1 MQIPRSQGRDTVKPT
16 LQQHT
21 PMTGLSSIGN
31 SIGGA
36 IQGRDEKLQEQEVTA
51 KRLELFHNDLAEKE
65 AKVKLDD
72 VMTTQMNEQVTLIKN
87 DVANGKINATK
98 ADENLKTWS
107 DTRYKELENDMPLHA
122 REKLKGYWDDNIN
135 RQGSGF
141 LPLQLRADAQ
151 KGTLIADQA
160 FDISTRQDRDAG
172 RAYLVKNLD
181 SLNLSVSD
189 KAERLT
195 KYDTTRD
202 LMTIDQRVNSAV
214 EAENTDD
221 LKTLLGEVRGGG
233 FAYVDGPTIQNKEK
247 DILSR
252 IGALDKQAEVKENK
266 RLQVSGK
273 VFNDYKSQVLTG
285 MPLDSDYTASIEQ
298 AVKGTEHEGEFNLY
312 KSQSQNFQTFGRK
325 STSEMLTLI
334 NQQKA
339 AMKNGSSSDPV
350 TGEKILAVYEGM
362 YSEKLK
368 TLKDNPNQAVQEAG
382 LKPNQLT
389 GMELKSNAA
398 SFATKAIE
406 NGINQFSLKD
416 NNVSLK
422 PISNEDLP
430 DAKKAFD
437 EMGVNG
443 KLDFIGHLISQASHV
458 PNGQRIWGATLQQ
471 LGGEDRSYY
480 LAGLA
485 KAKNRK
491 IGNQNLSDAIVNGNF
506 LIAKGSFIV
515 PTDLEK
521 KFRNEYGNLSNF
533 GNFNDDFNTFKAAYA
548 SIASKNGVSHAKKD
562 DISDTATANKAFNLA
577 TGGVYNQETG
587 SWFSS
592 FKTSDGGEFKSWKVP
607 KPYGMDDSKF
617 EANLTAGYS
626 ALAKM
631 SGHSV
636 NELKDFRL
644 KPRVDA
650 KNNTIMYSLI
660 NRNGDVLKGKNNLE
674 QFIIFNGVTR

>member
-1 MQIPRSQGRDTVKPT
+1 MQIPRSQGRDTAKPT

-247 DILSR
+247 EILSR

-443 KLDFIGHLISQASHV
+443 KLDFIGHLITQASHV
-458 PNGQRIWGATLQQ
+458 PNGTKIWGATLGQ
-471 LGGEDRSYY
+471 LGGGDQSYIMAGIARTNGFRSNTGEDVATAIISGTQALKNKLLVMPGDDLLKSEFNNYVGKSVTGETANMTYAAFRAIYAHLSERDGYQHKDQKDISKS
-480 LAGLA
+480 LA
-485 KAKNRK
+485 KTA
-491 IGNQNLSDAIVNGNF
+491 LS
-506 LIAKGSFIV
+506 L
-515 PTDLEK
+515 
-521 KFRNEYGNLSNF
+521 
-533 GNFNDDFNTFKAAYA
+533 A
-548 SIASKNGVSHAKKD
+548 S
-562 DISDTATANKAFNLA
+562 
-577 TGGVYNQETG
+577 GGVYNQDVKYG
-587 SWFSS
+587 NQ
-592 FKTSDGGEFKSWKVP
+592 KTWKVS
-607 KPYGMDDSKF
+607 KPYGMQDEAF
-617 EANLTAGYS
+617 ESTVSAGLRHISSQTKIPIGELETFKLVKTENRS
-626 ALAKM
+626 AKGEIQYDL
-631 SGHSV
+631 V
-636 NELKDFRL
+636 NERGNPLIVGKTIW
-644 KPRVDA
+644 RVQMPGRT
-650 KNNTIMYSLI
+650 K
-660 NRNGDVLKGKNNLE
+660 
-674 QFIIFNGVTR
+674 

>member
-247 DILSR
+247 EILSQ

-458 PNGQRIWGATLQQ
+458 PNGTKIWGATLGQ
-471 LGGEDRSYY
+471 LGGS
-480 LAGLA
+480 
-485 KAKNRK
+485 
-491 IGNQNLSDAIVNGNF
+491 
-506 LIAKGSFIV
+506 
-515 PTDLEK
+515 
-521 KFRNEYGNLSNF
+521 
-533 GNFNDDFNTFKAAYA
+533 
-548 SIASKNGVSHAKKD
+548 
-562 DISDTATANKAFNLA
+562 SDTAYIMAGAARANGFRSNTGEDVATAIISGTQALKNKQLIMPKDDLLRSEFNNYVGKSVIGVTSDLNFAAFKAIYAHLSERDGYQHKDKDDLNKSLA
-577 TGGVYNQETG
+577 KTALSLTTGGVYSQDIKYGNQ
-587 SWFSS
+587 
-592 FKTSDGGEFKSWKVP
+592 KTWKVS
-607 KPYGMDDSKF
+607 KPYGMQDEAF
-617 EANLTAGYS
+617 ESTVSAGLRHISSQTNIPIAELENFRLSRSDHKSAKGEIQYNL
-626 ALAKM
+626 
-631 SGHSV
+631 V
-636 NELKDFRL
+636 NERGNPLIVGKTIW
-644 KPRVDA
+644 RVQMPGRT
-650 KNNTIMYSLI
+650 K
-660 NRNGDVLKGKNNLE
+660 
-674 QFIIFNGVTR
+674 

>member
-1 MQIPRSQGRDTVKPT
+1 MQIPRSQGRDTAKPT

-247 DILSR
+247 EILSR

-298 AVKGTEHEGEFNLY
+298 AVKGTEHEGEFNFY

-458 PNGQRIWGATLQQ
+458 PNGQRIWGATLKQ
-471 LGGEDRSYY
+471 LGGGDQAYIMAGIARTNGFRSNSGEDVATAIISGTQALKNKLLVMPGDDLLKSEFNNYVGKSVTGETANMTYAAFRAIYAHLSERDGYQHKDQKDISKS
-480 LAGLA
+480 LA
-485 KAKNRK
+485 KTA
-491 IGNQNLSDAIVNGNF
+491 LS
-506 LIAKGSFIV
+506 L
-515 PTDLEK
+515 
-521 KFRNEYGNLSNF
+521 
-533 GNFNDDFNTFKAAYA
+533 A
-548 SIASKNGVSHAKKD
+548 S
-562 DISDTATANKAFNLA
+562 
-577 TGGVYNQETG
+577 GGVYNQDVKYG
-587 SWFSS
+587 NQ
-592 FKTSDGGEFKSWKVP
+592 KTWKVS
-607 KPYGMDDSKF
+607 KPYGMQDEAFESTVSAGLRHISSQTKIPIGELETFKLVKTENRSSKG
-617 EANLTAGYS
+617 EIQYDL
-626 ALAKM
+626 
-631 SGHSV
+631 V
-636 NELKDFRL
+636 NERGNPLIVGKTIW
-644 KPRVDA
+644 RVQMPGRT
-650 KNNTIMYSLI
+650 K
-660 NRNGDVLKGKNNLE
+660 
-674 QFIIFNGVTR
+674 

>member
-1 MQIPRSQGRDTVKPT
+1 MQIPRSQGRDTAKPT

-247 DILSR
+247 EILSR

-437 EMGVNG
+437 GMGIND
-443 KLDFIGHLISQASHV
+443 KLNFIGHLITQASHV
-458 PNGQRIWGATLQQ
+458 PNGTKIWGATLGQ
-471 LGGEDRSYY
+471 LGGGDQSYIMAGIARTNGFRSNTGEDVATAIISGTQALKNKQLIMPKDELLKSEFNSYVGNSVTGNTSNMTY
-480 LAGLA
+480 SGFKAIYAHLSERDGYQHKDKDDLNKSLA
-485 KAKNRK
+485 KTA
-491 IGNQNLSDAIVNGNF
+491 LS
-506 LIAKGSFIV
+506 
-515 PTDLEK
+515 
-521 KFRNEYGNLSNF
+521 
-533 GNFNDDFNTFKAAYA
+533 
-548 SIASKNGVSHAKKD
+548 
-562 DISDTATANKAFNLA
+562 LA
-577 TGGVYNQETG
+577 TGGVYNQDVKYG
-587 SWFSS
+587 NQ
-592 FKTSDGGEFKSWKVP
+592 KAWKVS
-607 KPYGMDDSKF
+607 KPYGMQDEAF
-617 EANLTAGYS
+617 ESTVSAGLRHISSQTNISVADLENFRLRRSDNRS
-626 ALAKM
+626 AKGEIQYDL
-631 SGHSV
+631 V
-636 NELKDFRL
+636 NERGNPLIVGKTIW
-644 KPRVDA
+644 RVQMPGRT
-650 KNNTIMYSLI
+650 K
-660 NRNGDVLKGKNNLE
+660 
-674 QFIIFNGVTR
+674 

>member
-1 MQIPRSQGRDTVKPT
+1 MQIPRSQGRDTAKPT

-65 AKVKLDD
+65 AQVKLDD
-72 VMTTQMNEQVTLIKN
+72 VMTTQMSEQVTLIKN

-247 DILSR
+247 EILSR

-443 KLDFIGHLISQASHV
+443 KLDFIGHLITQASHV
-458 PNGQRIWGATLQQ
+458 PNGTKIWGATLGQ
-471 LGGEDRSYY
+471 LGGGDQSYIMAGIARTNGFRSNTGEDVATAIISGTQALKNKLLVMPGDDLLKSEFNNYVGKSVTGETANMTYAAFRAIYAHLSERDGYQHKDQKDISKS
-480 LAGLA
+480 LA
-485 KAKNRK
+485 KTA
-491 IGNQNLSDAIVNGNF
+491 LS
-506 LIAKGSFIV
+506 L
-515 PTDLEK
+515 
-521 KFRNEYGNLSNF
+521 
-533 GNFNDDFNTFKAAYA
+533 A
-548 SIASKNGVSHAKKD
+548 S
-562 DISDTATANKAFNLA
+562 
-577 TGGVYNQETG
+577 GGVYNQDVKYGNQET
-587 SWFSS
+587 
-592 FKTSDGGEFKSWKVP
+592 WKVS
-607 KPYGMDDSKF
+607 KPYGMQDEAF
-617 EANLTAGYS
+617 ESTVSAGLRHISSQTKIPIGELETFNLVKTDNRS
-626 ALAKM
+626 AKGELQYDL
-631 SGHSV
+631 V
-636 NELKDFRL
+636 NERGNPLIVGKTIW
-644 KPRVDA
+644 RVQMPGRT
-650 KNNTIMYSLI
+650 K
-660 NRNGDVLKGKNNLE
+660 
-674 QFIIFNGVTR
+674 

>member
-1 MQIPRSQGRDTVKPT
+1 MQIPRSQGRDTAKPT

-247 DILSR
+247 EILSR

-443 KLDFIGHLISQASHV
+443 KLDFIGHLITQASHV
-458 PNGQRIWGATLQQ
+458 PNGTKIWGATLGQ
-471 LGGEDRSYY
+471 LGGGDQSYIMAGIARTNGFRSNTGEDVATAIISGTQALKNKLLVMPGDDLLKSEFNNYVGKSVTGETANMTYAAFRAIYAHLSERDGYQHKDQKDISKS
-480 LAGLA
+480 LA
-485 KAKNRK
+485 KTA
-491 IGNQNLSDAIVNGNF
+491 LS
-506 LIAKGSFIV
+506 L
-515 PTDLEK
+515 
-521 KFRNEYGNLSNF
+521 
-533 GNFNDDFNTFKAAYA
+533 A
-548 SIASKNGVSHAKKD
+548 S
-562 DISDTATANKAFNLA
+562 
-577 TGGVYNQETG
+577 GGVYNQDVKYGNQET
-587 SWFSS
+587 
-592 FKTSDGGEFKSWKVP
+592 WKVS
-607 KPYGMDDSKF
+607 KPYGMQDEAF
-617 EANLTAGYS
+617 ESTVSAGLRHISSQTKIPIGELETFNLVKTDNRS
-626 ALAKM
+626 AKGELQYDL
-631 SGHSV
+631 V
-636 NELKDFRL
+636 NERGNPLIVGKTIW
-644 KPRVDA
+644 RVQMPGRT
-650 KNNTIMYSLI
+650 K
-660 NRNGDVLKGKNNLE
+660 
-674 QFIIFNGVTR
+674 